1 MRQIN
6 IDISAN
12 QTLKKL
18 TDSLFWFIQ
27 TQMMQKGIQ
36 LKDIIYQKVLSK
48 MITSSSMEK
57 TNIKRY
63 AEIIKLTT
71 E

>member
-63 AEIIKLTT
+63 EEIIKLTT

>member
-36 LKDIIYQKVLSK
+36 LKDIIYQKVLPK